1 MGGIFCGR
9 ARMLPAAPAT
19 ISLRV
24 GFYGKVIMDFSMGAA
39 WKVAG
44 ELDFSPQSFAVG
56 GKDDGV
62 RTCRYTLPRV
72 YETIGAPLMYERARD
87 LAREIEL
94 APGARQFVIV
104 SGNFVFGDVLEAL
117 TVGEGRLYPRR
128 VSIQT
133 LSMSRENVDSL
144 RNVVEACPLMES
156 LRIVLSD
163 YFFAHERRRDG
174 LVPYLCDVLDTDAVD
189 FDVAFASLHT
199 KIVSIETLGGN
210 FVVMDGSA
218 NLRSSRNIEQFRIE
232 CDEGLYRFVEDF
244 TDRVFRAYSVVNKD
258 RKRPKGVRSHEMWD
272 MLAEMAKGA

>member
-1 MGGIFCGR
+1 MGEG
-9 ARMLPAAPAT
+9 
-19 ISLRV
+19 V
-24 GFYGKVIMDFSMGAA
+24 G
-39 WKVAG
+39 VALG
-44 ELDFSPQSFAVG
+44 P
-56 GKDDGV
+56 GV
-62 RTCRYTLPRV
+62 
-72 YETIGAPLMYERARD
+72 A
-87 LAREIEL
+87 L